1 MGDVIHGWKDR
12 YNERYPNPETICL
25 GPCDGMG
32 CFPVN
37 RNNKKADYKR
47 LWDEAEKE
55 KPSDD
60 GWHIVRCPDCE
71 GTGKN
76 KNGKSD

>member
-1 MGDVIHGWKDR
+1 MGDVIKFTDR
-12 YNERYPNPETICL
+12 YNDRYPDPELMCL
-25 GPCDGMG
+25 GQCDGMG

-37 RNNKKADYKR
+37 KNDKNPDYQR
-47 LWDEAEKE
+47 LWDEAEKK

-71 GTGKN
+71 GTGK
-76 KNGKSD
+76 KKSD